1 MSPNS
6 LLIKGAIN
14 TSGEKPEVLKIEVS
28 RHDPYQYDKDC
39 AVFEILFKH
48 GEQLILKFELVNLFD
63 LCYLR
68 DLVYIEDKWDANGL
82 LMALSVTLKY
92 TGFKE
97 FLITGDYLFPRVNY
111 LQSHNMGFKEIV
123 FQETTVKSEKAFLVK
138 YVPDEML
145 IIHKDDGFSSGNEGS
160 ILDDAL
166 NKGIELKYMCRAGI
180 CMKCRKKI
188 ISGASIEIS
197 PQAENSMIKEMHLLT
212 CNSKALTSLV
222 IG

>member
-1 MSPNS
+1 MT

-14 TSGEKPEVLKIEVS
+14 TSGDKPEVLKMEVS
-28 RHDPYQYDKDC
+28 RHDPYQYDKEC

-48 GEQLILKFELVNLFD
+48 DEQLLLKLELVNLYE

-68 DLVYIEDKWDANGL
+68 DLIYPEERWSEDGL
-82 LMALSVTLKY
+82 LMALSVALKF
-92 TGFKE
+92 TGFDE
-97 FLITGDYLFPRVNY
+97 FLITGDYLFSKVDH
-111 LQSHNMGFKEIV
+111 LQARNAGFREIV
-123 FQETTVKSEKAFLVK
+123 IQETTVKSARAYLVK
-138 YVPDEML
+138 YAPDEIL
-145 IIHKDDGFSSGNEGS
+145 ITHKLDGFPAENEGS

-166 NKGIELKYMCRAGI
+166 SNGIELKHMCRAGI

-188 ISGASIEIS
+188 ISGACIELAA
-197 PQAENSMIKEMHLLT
+197 QAENSMIKEMHLLT

>member
-1 MSPNS
+1 MSLNS

-14 TSGEKPEVLKIEVS
+14 TSGDKPEVLKMEVS

-39 AVFEILFKH
+39 AVFEIQFKH
-48 GEQLILKFELVNLFD
+48 GGQLLLKIELVNLFD

-68 DLVYIEDKWDANGL
+68 DLVYPEDRWDANGL

-97 FLITGDYLFPRVNY
+97 LLITGDYLFPRVKY
-111 LQSHNMGFKEIV
+111 LQSHNTDFKEII
-123 FQETTVKSEKAFLVK
+123 FQETTDKSKKAFLVK
-138 YVPDEML
+138 YSPDEML
-145 IIHKDDGFSSGNEGS
+145 ITHKHDGFPANNEGS

-166 NKGIELKYMCRAGI
+166 NNGIELKYMCRAGI

-197 PQAENSMIKEMHLLT
+197 PQTDNSMIKEIHLLT

>member
-1 MSPNS
+1 MSLNT

-14 TSGEKPEVLKIEVS
+14 TSGDKPEVLKMEVS
-28 RHDPYQYDKDC
+28 RHDPYQYDKEC

-48 GEQLILKFELVNLFD
+48 DEQLLLKLELVNLYA

-68 DLVYIEDKWDANGL
+68 DLIYPEERWSEDGL
-82 LMALSVTLKY
+82 LMALSVALRF
-92 TGFKE
+92 TGFDE
-97 FLITGDYLFPRVNY
+97 FLITGDYLFSKVNH
-111 LQSHNMGFKEIV
+111 LQARNAGFREIV
-123 FQETTVKSEKAFLVK
+123 FQETTVKSSRAYLVK
-138 YVPDEML
+138 YVPEEIL
-145 IIHKDDGFSSGNEGS
+145 ITHKLDGFPAETKGS

-166 NKGIELKYMCRAGI
+166 SNGIELKYMCRAGI

-188 ISGASIEIS
+188 MSGACVELA